1 MQIINSKK
9 RAEFRKYQA
18 SLNDGITNEEHARLI
33 DKSLSELSHAA
44 AIVDEL
50 EDLIDDSPVVEAT
63 LSDLTAKMGERI
75 NDVMR
80 IVSFEV
86 SDLDEPE
93 EIAAL
98 ADSHKKLMK
107 FLKEST
113 YTDDDDMLF

>member
-1 MQIINSKK
+1 
-9 RAEFRKYQA
+9 
-18 SLNDGITNEEHARLI
+18 
-33 DKSLSELSHAA
+33 
-44 AIVDEL
+44 
-50 EDLIDDSPVVEAT
+50 
-63 LSDLTAKMGERI
+63 
-75 NDVMR
+75 MR

-113 YTDDDDMLF
+113 YTDDDDMPF